1 MARSTVS
8 DNKKKMGRPA
18 TGVGTMIGVRLQ
30 PDQLTALDAWINHQP
45 ETLSRPE
52 AVRRLMEIGLKGQ

>member
-1 MARSTVS
+1 MSAATIS

-30 PDQLTALDAWINHQP
+30 PNQLAALDRWIAGQP
-45 ETLSRPE
+45 DKPSRPE
-52 AVRRLMEIGLKGQ
+52 AVRRILAGAIKYE